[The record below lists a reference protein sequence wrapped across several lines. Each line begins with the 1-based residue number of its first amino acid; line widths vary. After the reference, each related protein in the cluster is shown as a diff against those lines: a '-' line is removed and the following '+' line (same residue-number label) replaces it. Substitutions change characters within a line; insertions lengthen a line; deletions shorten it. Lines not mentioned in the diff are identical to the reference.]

1 MARSKRA
8 EARDVAAEEVA
19 TEAKFDPPPEGL
31 AVTVDSGTRPPR
43 ETSGN
48 LSAGPFGDFP
58 PHVRE
63 KFGDPSDYLDIYRVQ
78 LSKPTINNISN
89 AIIGGSI
96 HANFGQG
103 GVITSMVLERS
114 TGIIYAVLRASAK
127 RESEYRRCVAF
138 IGDVLVDLDPQGNV
152 YR

>member
-1 MARSKRA
+1 MARSKKA
-8 EARDVAAEEVA
+8 EARDDAAEVA
-19 TEAKFDPPPEGL
+19 TEDRFDPPPEGL
-31 AVTVDSGTRPPR
+31 AVAVDSGTRPPR
-43 ETSGN
+43 ETSGV

-58 PHVRE
+58 SHVRE
-63 KFGDPSDYLDIYRVQ
+63 KFGDPSDYLVIYRVQ

-103 GVITSMVLERS
+103 GVITSMVLEKPTR
-114 TGIIYAVLRASAK
+114 IIYAVLRATAK
-127 RESEYRRCVAF
+127 LDSDYRRCVAF
-138 IGDVLVDLDPQGNV
+138 LGDVLVDLDPQGNV

>member
-8 EARDVAAEEVA
+8 EARDVAAEEA
-19 TEAKFDPPPEGL
+19 GNEAKFDPPPEGP
-31 AVTVDSGTRPPR
+31 AVVADSGTRPPR
-43 ETSGN
+43 ETSG

-103 GVITSMVLERS
+103 GVITSMVLEKS
-114 TGIIYAVLRASAK
+114 TRIIYAVLRASAK
-127 RESEYRRCVAF
+127 RDSEYRRCVAF